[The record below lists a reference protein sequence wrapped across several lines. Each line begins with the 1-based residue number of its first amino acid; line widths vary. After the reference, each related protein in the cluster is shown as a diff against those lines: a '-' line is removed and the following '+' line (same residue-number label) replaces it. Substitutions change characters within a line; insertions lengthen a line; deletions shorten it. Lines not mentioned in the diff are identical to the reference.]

1 MKKNMIRVA
10 AYVRVSHEDQKKF
23 GDSIA
28 TQKQHI
34 DNFIK
39 ANDNMVLVDWYVD
52 EGISANKLKQRVQ
65 LQRMLDDIKAKKI
78 DLVIF
83 TKLDRWFRSVSKYY
97 KIQEVLESNNVAWQ
111 AILEEYETITAN
123 GKFKVN
129 IMLSVA
135 QQERDRT
142 SERIKDVFQYKIS
155 QGHAIVAKSSLPFY
169 LTIKEIDGVKRVV
182 KNPEMEAMTYDWI
195 EHLKTYHS
203 KKRACIYINDK
214 YGKEF
219 EYIALSRASKNEMLY
234 GCYKGNE
241 NYCEAYMTKSEFLEL
256 QEILNKNI
264 KVRQSNQIYILSGKI
279 VCPVCHNHMI
289 GRYTKYKTKDSDSN
303 FSYHYQCNYAYHV
316 RHTHGKNECN
326 WSRSVSE
333 KKIEKY
339 LIENLKK
346 YIERYIVEKE
356 ADIKKDAPT
365 IDVKS
370 IKKKLQD
377 ELDRL
382 NKMYQKGRIDEEDY
396 DREYDI
402 LEKKLK
408 NLGEEKDEK
417 VDLTKFKKMLNQ
429 NIIEQYYKLDRLQ
442 RQGFWNVLIK
452 EIHIDQNKDIVDI
465 IFLD

>member
-39 ANDNMVLVDWYVD
+39 ENDNMVLVDWYVD
-52 EGISANKLKQRVQ
+52 EGISANKLKQRLQ
-65 LQRMLDDIKAKKI
+65 LQRLLEDVQAKKI

-111 AILEEYETITAN
+111 AILEDYETVTAN

-155 QGHAIVAKSSLPFY
+155 QGHAIVPKSSLPFF
-169 LTIKEIDGVKRVV
+169 LTIKEIDGIKRVV
-182 KNPEMEAMTYDWI
+182 KNPETEAMTYDWI
-195 EHLKTYHS
+195 EHLKTYQS
-203 KKRACIYINDK
+203 KKRACLYINEK
-214 YGKEF
+214 YGT
-219 EYIALSRASKNEMLY
+219 EYDYIVFSRASKNEMLY
-234 GCYKGNE
+234 GCYRGNE
-241 NYCEAYMTKSEFLEL
+241 NYCEAYMTKSEFMQL
-256 QEILNKNI
+256 QEILDKNI
-264 KVRQSNQIYILSGKI
+264 KVRKNEQVYLFSGKI
-279 VCPVCHNHMI
+279 KCPECGHTLI
-289 GRYTKYKTKDSDSN
+289 GNFTKYKTKASDVN
-303 FSYHYQCNYAYHV
+303 YSYSYQCNCAYHL
-316 RHTHGKNECN
+316 RHTKGKHYCDWTRALNE
-326 WSRSVSE
+326 R
-333 KKIEKY
+333 KTEKY

-346 YIERYIVEKE
+346 YIEKYISEKE
-356 ADIKKDAPT
+356 TEIKKDAPT
-365 IDVKS
+365 KDVKS
-370 IKKKLQD
+370 IRKKLLD
-377 ELDRL
+377 EIERL
-382 NKMYQKGRIDEEDY
+382 NKMYQKGRIEEEDY
-396 DREYDI
+396 DKEYDI
-402 LEKKLK
+402 LDKQLKKLD
-408 NLGEEKDEK
+408 EEKEEK

-429 NIIEQYYKLDRLQ
+429 NIIEQYYKMDRLQ
-442 RQGFWNVLIK
+442 RQGFWNLLIK
-452 EIHIDQNKDIVDI
+452 EIHINTDKDIVDV